1 MTDETHMTSSQNNQL
16 SLEMIETRCTLCGSS
31 NDKLL
36 FEKEGF
42 RHVCCQTC
50 GLVYVNPRLKFHK
63 DFQTVSGTGSMGD
76 DQLSRLQILRIC
88 KELSMLDNYRKL
100 NRILEIGPGKG
111 WFLSIA
117 KLVGWETWAME
128 INLDAIENLKRKNIN
143 NIITSGS
150 VISGSGHESFDV
162 IRMWDVIEHLEWPR
176 ALLEEIFNSL
186 RSGGLLRLSTTNI
199 NSLSRMVN
207 GPEWVYLNGSDHIVL
222 FDPVTIDKLLKLVG
236 FRRIRIRTRSFN
248 LRRKLYHPEREIKVK
263 FHPLRPF
270 RKIIDETIKFTNFGH
285 QMIVDAV
292 KEA

>member
-1 MTDETHMTSSQNNQL
+1 MSSSQPIKQF
-16 SLEMIETRCTLCGSS
+16 LEMIETRCDLCGSS

-42 RHVCCQTC
+42 RHVCCLTC

-63 DFQTVSGTGSMGD
+63 DFQTVSGTGSMGE
-76 DQLSRLQILRIC
+76 DQLSHSQIRRIC
-88 KELSMLDNYRKL
+88 KEVSMLDNYRKL
-100 NRILEIGPGKG
+100 NRFLEIGPGKG
-111 WFLSIA
+111 WFLSMA

-128 INLDAIENLKRKNIN
+128 INLDAIENLKRKGIK

-150 VISGSGHESFDV
+150 ETLDTGHEPFDV
-162 IRMWDVIEHLEWPR
+162 IRMWDVIEHLESPR
-176 ALLEEIFNSL
+176 ALLEQIFNNL
-186 RSGGLLRLSTTNI
+186 RTGGLLRLSTTNF

-207 GPEWVYLNGSDHIVL
+207 GPDWVYLNGSDHIVL
-222 FDPVTIDKLLKLVG
+222 FDPVTIEKLLKLVG

-248 LRRKLYHPEREIKVK
+248 LRRKLYHPEKEIKVR

-270 RKIIDETIKFTNFGH
+270 RKIIDETIKFTNLGH

-292 KEA
+292 KDS